1 MTGRRSD
8 DDKGKQ
14 GSGYRVGYGKPPLPT
29 QFAKGRSGNPKG
41 RPRGSKNKPVPLQ
54 GGAFRDQFL
63 RETQRLLPDRE
74 GGGITMIDAVI
85 RRTIVDALKGR
96 PRAQELILR
105 CRATISLADAA
116 LETEHLKTMIEAK
129 VYGEQE
135 LARRARLGLTNEPEL
150 IPHPDDIN
158 IDFQIGD
165 VTVRGLQSEKERR
178 NLALMRARV
187 KILREGLAAV
197 KERIASEKSAEQRK
211 LLKQL
216 QAKAQAELDEIEN
229 ALSF

>member
-1 MTGRRSD
+1 
-8 DDKGKQ
+8 
-14 GSGYRVGYGKPPLPT
+14 
-29 QFAKGRSGNPKG
+29 
-41 RPRGSKNKPVPLQ
+41 
-54 GGAFRDQFL
+54 
-63 RETQRLLPDRE
+63 
-74 GGGITMIDAVI
+74 MIDAVI

-96 PRAQELILR
+96 PRAQELILH
-105 CRATISLADAA
+105 CGATISLADAA
-116 LETEHLKTMIEAK
+116 LATEHLKTMIEAK

-158 IDFQIGD
+158 IDFQTGD
-165 VTVRGLQSEKERR
+165 VTVRGLQPEKERR

-211 LLKQL
+211 LLRQL